1 MIDNE
6 IIKGDSDWHKNFYFL
21 ELVKIID
28 KLEEQKNTIFRT
40 IDRQTIAEAIE
51 FLKKQNAEIERLQ
64 AMVDAELDTIHNLG
78 DDYERVLEEENE
90 LVKTAKTEAI
100 KEFVRRLKWIYRNH
114 SEFEQIY
121 ARYLWYEVD
130 NLVKEMTEGGAQE

>member
-1 MIDNE
+1 MADNE
-6 IIKGDSDWHKNFYFL
+6 IIKGGSDWHKNFYFL

-40 IDRQTIAEAIE
+40 IDRQTIAETIE

-100 KEFVRRLKWIYRNH
+100 KEFANLIKRRLNSNTSRG
-114 SEFEQIY
+114 
-121 ARYLWYEVD
+121 AYLIDIVD
-130 NLVKEMTEGGAQE
+130 NLVKEMTEVNNESTS

>member
-1 MIDNE
+1 MTE
-6 IIKGDSDWHKNFYFL
+6 AEVIKGDSDWHKNFYFL

-40 IDRQTIAEAIE
+40 IDRQTIAETIE
-51 FLKKQNAEIERLQ
+51 FLKKQNAEVERLQ
-64 AMVDAELDTIHNLG
+64 AMVDAELDTIHDLG

-100 KEFVRRLKWIYRNH
+100 KEFAERLKENEGRRGVPIGTIER
-114 SEFEQIY
+114 
-121 ARYLWYEVD
+121 
-130 NLVKEMTEGGAQE
+130 LVKEMTE